1 VTLAPH
7 LRRGAEAEVTARTYL
22 EARGLRTITRNF
34 RTPRGELDLVMR
46 DGETLVFVEV
56 RYRATRAFGLAQE
69 TVGHRKQ
76 SKLVTAAQYYLR
88 TRPGDAGRPC
98 RFDVVALHGSPAG
111 DNRDDIEWLKNAFD
125 S

>member
-1 VTLAPH
+1 MTLAPH
-7 LRRGAEAEVTARTYL
+7 LRRGVEAEAAARTYL
-22 EARGLRTITRNF
+22 EARGLRTVTRNF

-69 TVGHRKQ
+69 TIDYRKQ
-76 SKLVTAAQYYLR
+76 SKLVMAAQYYLR
-88 TRPGDAGRPC
+88 TRPREAGRPC
-98 RFDVVALHGSPAG
+98 RFDVVALHGRTADDVHG
-111 DNRDDIEWLKNAFD
+111 DIEWLKNAFD

>member
-1 VTLAPH
+1 MTLAPH
-7 LRRGAEAEVTARTYL
+7 LRRGKDAEAAACAYL

-34 RTPRGELDLVMR
+34 RTSRGELDLVMR

-69 TVGHRKQ
+69 TVDRRKQ
-76 SKLVTAAQYYLR
+76 SKLVTAAHCYLR
-88 TRPGDAGRPC
+88 SRPADASRPC
-98 RFDVVALHGSPAG
+98 RFDVVALHGDPVG
-111 DNRDDIEWLKNAFD
+111 GGRNDIEWLRNAFD